1 MLLKIKGIGKI
12 QDSTIELKGI
22 TVIAGENNTGKSTY
36 GKVLYCMFNAF
47 QDKKTSIHNER
58 LNDIRRIIYS
68 VSSIRY
74 KQYIADRLVKKI
86 MDEID
91 LANSEEFVE
100 DEIRKFVMETMS
112 EQSISITDEDY
123 TVVNDLIKNIK
134 LSMIIDDSA
143 IQRTVVSRYFTEE
156 FEGQINHVNRP
167 RSTGNISLVI
177 QKKNI
182 DVFIESNECKK
193 FVDNVGIR
201 HNAIYMDTPF
211 VMDDISRQ
219 YRRIAPY
226 PRTIMNSSS
235 QINHRKS
242 LHYRLSKEHSDNTV
256 IEEVII
262 NQKIANILSNIYSV
276 TKGEFKRDKEN
287 LMFLE
292 NGLKKP
298 VPLSNVSAGIK
309 AFLVIKRLLELG
321 EIKERNILI
330 LDEPEIHL
338 HPAWQ
343 LQFAEI
349 LVLLQKEFNL
359 TILLATHSPYFLNAL
374 EVYSEKHN
382 VKEFI
387 NFYLTENQGDIS
399 TIQDV
404 TNNLDTIYK
413 QLAGP
418 FQKLEDINY
427 GD

>member
-12 QDSTIELKGI
+12 QDSTIEMKGI

-47 QDKKTSIHNER
+47 QNTKAAIHDER
-58 LNDIRRIIYS
+58 LNDIRRIVYNF
-68 VSSIRY
+68 SSNKYRP
-74 KQYIADRLVKKI
+74 YIAEQLFRKI
-86 MDEID
+86 IREID
-91 LANSEEFVE
+91 HLNSGEFSE
-100 DEIRKFVMETMS
+100 GDIQKIIMYIIS
-112 EQSISITDEDY
+112 EQSLFKTDKEES
-123 TVVNDLIKNIK
+123 VANDLIESIK
-134 LSMIIDDSA
+134 LSMIIDDNE
-143 IQRTVVSRYFTEE
+143 IQKTVVNRYFTDE
-156 FEGQINHVNRP
+156 FEGQVNHVNRP

-177 QKKNI
+177 QGKNI

-193 FVDNVGIR
+193 FIDNVGIR

-211 VMDDISRQ
+211 VMDDISRH
-219 YRRIAPY
+219 YRRILPY
-226 PRTIMNSSS
+226 PRSSTNSNY
-235 QINHRKS
+235 QTNHRKS

-262 NQKIANILSNIYSV
+262 NQKITNILSNIHSV

-359 TILLATHSPYFLNAL
+359 TILLATHSPYFLNAI
-374 EVYSEKHN
+374 EVYGEKYN
-382 VKEFI
+382 IKEYI

-413 QLAGP
+413 LLAGP
-418 FQKLEDINY
+418 FQKLEDTKY
-427 GD
+427 ED